1 MSPEAIELLI
11 EIILRHGRV
20 SSDFVKRVK
29 AVYMPDGIAWLER
42 YHDQTVQSGV
52 VLNYPARNVQTG
64 VDCKF

>member
-1 MSPEAIELLI
+1 MSQAALKLLT

-29 AVYMPDGIAWLER
+29 VVYMPDGIAWLEH
-42 YHDQTVQSGV
+42 YHDQT
-52 VLNYPARNVQTG
+52 VQTG